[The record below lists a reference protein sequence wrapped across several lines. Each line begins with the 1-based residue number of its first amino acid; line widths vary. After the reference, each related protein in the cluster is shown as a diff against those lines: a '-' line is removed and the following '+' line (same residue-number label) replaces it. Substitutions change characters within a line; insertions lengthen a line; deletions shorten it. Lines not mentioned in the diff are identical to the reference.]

1 MMTLSSSDTE
11 EGLKLLF
18 LSPPCIPVSH
28 VSKPFSRSGS
38 YQFKDWPEANDMAM
52 SAEVALIADALS
64 SRASTVST
72 PRGGRKSCVDGSS
85 TPRGG

>member
-28 VSKPFSRSGS
+28 VSKPFPRSGS
-38 YQFKDWPEANDMAM
+38 YQFKDWPEANMAM

-64 SRASTVST
+64 SPASTVST
-72 PRGGRKSCVDGSS
+72 PRGGQKSFVDGSS